1 MVFSKNLDDSKEKEE
16 NIKEKKSINK
26 NSSDDLNFSSSK
38 KDNENL
44 YIKEDE
50 KENKCTGH
58 EGDNGKEINKKEK
71 GNLKNRKIQKI

>member
-1 MVFSKNLDDSKEKEE
+1 MDDSKEKEE

-26 NSSDDLNFSSSK
+26 NSSDDLYFSSSK

-44 YIKEDE
+44 NIKEDG

-58 EGDNGKEINKKEK
+58 EGDNRKDFNKKEK
-71 GNLKNRKIQKI
+71 EK